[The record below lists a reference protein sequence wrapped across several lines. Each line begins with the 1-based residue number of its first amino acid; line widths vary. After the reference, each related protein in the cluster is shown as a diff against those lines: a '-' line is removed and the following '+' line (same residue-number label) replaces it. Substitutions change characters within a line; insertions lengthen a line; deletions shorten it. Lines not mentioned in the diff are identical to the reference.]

1 MKRQI
6 DRGAYR
12 VFHYPKEI
20 QRPKSG
26 EERLSEEPVAGSGG
40 EKCLPK

>member
-1 MKRQI
+1 MRTQI
-6 DRGAYR
+6 DPGAYR
-12 VFHYPKEI
+12 VFHYAKEI
-20 QRPKSG
+20 QSPKSG